1 MPNVLIAGH
10 SFVRRYRE
18 YLNHK
23 NGLQNNYNNCLGLPC
38 ENIYIVGKGGLRADK
53 DSLNLIITKTKQVE
67 PDIVVLELGTND
79 LAIEAKDEIDQVNKA
94 LQYLFYICEQL
105 FVLGVQKIVLCEIIA
120 RRKLRGKTTQAEF
133 DRKQQR
139 HNSLLQN
146 FNTLNPNIIIW
157 KHERSKLRNL
167 KDTEIT
173 SDQIHITT
181 DHGFKLYNFS
191 IRAAIIKGLKTIKN

>member
-1 MPNVLIAGH
+1 MNVLIVGH
-10 SFVRRYRE
+10 SFVRRYRD

-23 NGLQNNYNNCLGLPC
+23 SGSQNNYNNCVGLPC
-38 ENIYIVGKGGLRADK
+38 ENIYIAGKGGLKANK
-53 DSLNLIITKTKQVE
+53 DGLNLISAKTKQVN
-67 PDIVVLELGTND
+67 PDIVVIELGTND
-79 LAIEAKDEIDQVNKA
+79 LAIEAKDELDQVNTT
-94 LQYLFYICEQL
+94 LHYLFYICKQL
-105 FVLGVQKIVLCEIIA
+105 FALGVQKIVLCKIIA
-120 RRKLRGKTTQAEF
+120 RRRLRGNTTQAEF
-133 DRKQQR
+133 DRKQQH

-146 FNTLNPNIIIW
+146 FNKLNPNIIIW

-167 KDTEIT
+167 RDTEIT